1 MNLKRALYLS
11 AATAAALF
19 YLTSDHAQ
27 ADRTPLPPFEN
38 TSAVSSGALISEDG
52 QLCPLEH
59 TDVEARI
66 TGFLSRVTVTQQF
79 TNPFDSPIEA
89 IYTFPL
95 PQMAAVDD
103 MTFRIGDRI
112 VKGTI
117 KERDEA
123 RRIYENAKAQGQ
135 LAGLLDQERPNIFT
149 QAMANIRPGDNIEVE
164 ISYVETLKYDE
175 GEYEFSFPM
184 VVGPRY
190 MPGTPTGKQ
199 AGGWSPDTTQVPDAS
214 KLSPNVAPPG
224 TRAGHDISI
233 AITLDAGL
241 PLRVLSSPTH
251 EILSDRSG
259 SSEAGIRLKEKAV
272 LPNKDFILRY
282 SVAGREI
289 GDSVLSYQDDESGYF
304 TLVLQPPQR
313 VTVEDV
319 TPKEL
324 VFVLDTSGSMS
335 GFPIEKA
342 KETMKLALDGLYPR
356 DTFNLITFAGETK
369 VLFEKPVPATML
381 NLAKAQAFL
390 AARVGGGGT
399 EMMKAIRTAL
409 EPSRSSEH
417 VRIVTFMTDGYV
429 GNDQA
434 ILEAIQ
440 EYSNARVFSFGI
452 GSSTNRFLLDRMAEL
467 SRGEV
472 EYVGLND
479 DGSAA
484 ARRLHERIRNPLLTD
499 VEVDFGNMPVID
511 VYPKRIPDLFSA
523 KPVVIKGRFAPGA
536 AGTIRLTGKMS
547 GRHFSR
553 SIPVD
558 FPRASRTNDAIAKT
572 WARAK
577 IADLMNGGAAAA
589 QAEVTQ
595 LGLAHRLMTQ
605 FTSFVAVEESYIT
618 EAGKARRVE
627 VAVEMPEGVSHEGVF
642 GRRDETRQLSN
653 LKVSAAAPMAQS
665 FESHVS
671 PPFIVKEAE
680 KKLEDG
686 RSSLDAPSKLDQSLR
701 SLASQPGIEVAVE
714 IWLVDATPEVLAKLK
729 ELGFEQTEQSKVAKI
744 LIGKIDSDK
753 LTELSNLEAIRYIKQ
768 L

>member
-1 MNLKRALYLS
+1 MNLKRALYIS
-11 AATAAALF
+11 AAVVPAALF
-19 YLTSDHAQ
+19 YVALEHAQ

-38 TSAVSSGALISEDG
+38 TPTASSGALISEDG

-59 TDVEARI
+59 TDVDARI
-66 TGFLSRVTVTQQF
+66 TGFLARVNVTQRF
-79 TNPFDSPIEA
+79 SNPFSEPIEA

-103 MTFRIGDRI
+103 MTIRIGERT
-112 VKGTI
+112 VRGTI

-149 QAMANIRPGDNIEVE
+149 QALANIRPGDEIEVQ

-199 AGGWSPDTTQVPDAS
+199 GGGWSPDTTEVPDAS
-214 KLSPNVAPPG
+214 RISPPVTPPG
-224 TRAGHDISI
+224 TRAGHDISVSVD
-233 AITLDAGL
+233 LDAGL
-241 PLRVLSSPTH
+241 PVNTLTSPTH
-251 EILSDRSG
+251 EILTSRS
-259 SSEAGIRLKEKAV
+259 SITLKEQAV

-289 GDSVLSYQDDESGYF
+289 GDSILSYQDDRSGYF

-369 VLFEKPVPATML
+369 VLFERPVPATTM

-434 ILEAIQ
+434 ILQAIQ

-452 GSSTNRFLLDRMAEL
+452 GSSTNRYLLDRMAEL

-472 EYVGLND
+472 EYVGLQD
-479 DGSAA
+479 DGSTA

-499 VEVDFGNMPVID
+499 VEVDFGALPVTD

-523 KPVVIKGRFAPGA
+523 KPVIIKGRFAAGA
-536 AGTIRLTGKMS
+536 RGTIQLKGKMS
-547 GRHFSR
+547 GREFSR

-558 FPRASRTNDAIAKT
+558 FSSASRSDDAIAKT
-572 WARAK
+572 WARSK
-577 IADLMNGGAAAA
+577 IADLMNGDAAAA

-618 EAGKARRVE
+618 EAGKTRRVE
-627 VAVEMPEGVSHEGVF
+627 VAVEMPEGVSYEGVF
-642 GRRDETRQLSN
+642 GSRDESRQRLAR
-653 LKVSAAAPMAQS
+653 KVSSSAAQTFA
-665 FESHVS
+665 S
-671 PPFIVKEAE
+671 PSIFPKEFE
-680 KKLEDG
+680 KKREDYQLLSDS
-686 RSSLDAPSKLDQSLR
+686 RSKLDAALQVV
-701 SLASQPGIEVAVE
+701 QPGIEVAIE
-714 IWLVDATPEVLAKLK
+714 IWLVDATPEILAKLK
-729 ELGFEQTEQSKVAKI
+729 ELGFEQTEDPKVAKI
-744 LIGKIDSDK
+744 LIGKINSNK
-753 LTELSNLEAIRYIKQ
+753 LTQLANLEGIRYIKH

>member
-1 MNLKRALYLS
+1 MNLKRALYLW
-11 AATAAALF
+11 AAAAAAIF
-19 YLTSDHAQ
+19 YFASEHAQ

-38 TSAVSSGALISEDG
+38 TAAVSSGALISEDG

-59 TDVEARI
+59 TNVDARI

-79 TNPFDSPIEA
+79 ANPFDSPIEA

-103 MTFRIGDRI
+103 MTIRIGERT
-112 VKGTI
+112 VRGTI

-149 QAMANIRPGDNIEVE
+149 QAVANIRPGDKIEVQ

-190 MPGTPTGKQ
+190 IPRG
-199 AGGWSPDTTQVPDAS
+199 QVPDIARI
-214 KLSPNVAPPG
+214 SPPVTPPG
-224 TRAGHDISI
+224 TRAGHDVSISVD
-233 AITLDAGL
+233 LQAGL
-241 PLRVLSSPTH
+241 PVNSLTSPTH
-251 EILSDRSG
+251 EILTSG
-259 SSEAGIRLKEKAV
+259 SSIELKEKAV

-289 GDSVLSYQDDESGYF
+289 GDSVLSYQDDDSGYF

-399 EMMKAIRTAL
+399 EMMTAIRTAL

-434 ILEAIQ
+434 ILQAIQ

-452 GSSTNRFLLDRMAEL
+452 GSSTNRYLLDRMAEL

-499 VEVDFGNMPVID
+499 VAVDFGNLPVTDI
-511 VYPKRIPDLFSA
+511 YPKRIPDLFSA
-523 KPVVIKGRFAPGA
+523 KPVIIKGRFAAGA

-547 GRHFSR
+547 GREFSR

-558 FPRASRTNDAIAKT
+558 FSKASRTDDAIAKT
-572 WARAK
+572 WARSK
-577 IADLMNGGAAAA
+577 IADLVNRGADASKP
-589 QAEVTQ
+589 EITQ

-618 EAGKARRVE
+618 EAGKTRRVE
-627 VAVEMPEGVSHEGVF
+627 VAVEMPAGVSYEGVF
-642 GRRDETRQLSN
+642 GSRDESRQN
-653 LKVSAAAPMAQS
+653 LARKVSAASLVAQTLAPPALFVQ
-665 FESHVS
+665 E
-671 PPFIVKEAE
+671 
-680 KKLEDG
+680 LEQKREDD
-686 RSSLDAPSKLDQSLR
+686 RLFSDFRSKLDAEL
-701 SLASQPGIEVAVE
+701 LLVQPNIEVAIE
-714 IWLVDATPEVLAKLK
+714 IWLVDATPELLTKLK
-729 ELGFEQTEQSKVAKI
+729 ELGFEQTEEPKVAKI
-744 LIGKIDSDK
+744 LVGKINSSK
-753 LTELSNLEAIRYIKQ
+753 LTELANLEGIRHIKR